1 MKAAASN
8 LLLTLKKVLIIG
20 QFVKKSNIAMLSAEH
35 VMKDN
40 GFLMISMHIGAW
52 NTMKDIRTY
61 WLEDI

>member
-40 GFLMISMHIGAW
+40 GFLMISMHIGA
-52 NTMKDIRTY
+52 
-61 WLEDI
+61 